1 MWHAW
6 ERKENCTNFWW
17 ESPKESDLLEDRDV
31 DERMGS
37 QCILGRLACMMLSGF
52 NWLGTVSVVDCC
64 ECGDERSACGAME
77 LVIYCFI
84 LY

>member
-6 ERKENCTNFWW
+6 ERKENCTQFWW
-17 ESPKESDLLEDRDV
+17 ESPKESDLLEDREV
-31 DERMGS
+31 DGRMES
-37 QCILGRLACMMLSGF
+37 ECIFGRFDGWRLSEF
-52 NWLGTVSVVDCC
+52 NWLRTVSVVGCC
-64 ECGDERSACGAME
+64 ECGDETSACGAKE